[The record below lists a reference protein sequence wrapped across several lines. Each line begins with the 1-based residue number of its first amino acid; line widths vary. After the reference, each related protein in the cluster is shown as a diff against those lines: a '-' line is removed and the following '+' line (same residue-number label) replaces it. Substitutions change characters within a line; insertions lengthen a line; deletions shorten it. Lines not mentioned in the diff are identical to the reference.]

1 SRAACA
7 CWAGAGWRR
16 GPRRPTGPP
25 RGAPGSGPCQIGAP
39 PATAAPAHQT
49 ARRYELSQTS
59 PGLCSVS
66 TTHSGAN
73 LLLAGPAL
81 SAIGSVRAR
90 ERSLLLV
97 SERRVPLVDDLLHL
111 TGEAYQRFLRGNAFL
126 HEFFLEL
133 LEEPFLVTAVRDLEE
148 VSVEQRELA
157 GPEVAFLHER
167 VAFQEVSAFAEH
179 LASRDV
185 VLHDRRHPEA
195 LDRAG
200 LHTDGAPIVAR
211 HDRPAALVDELILLD
226 ATPPHLLLDEGT
238 TRATVHTDLTDL
250 TELVDTVV
258 DGLVVGHRRVSGD
271 NPQSGSGAEMGRE
284 QLTVGTQLSQPRSH
298 EHGNVRG
305 AVVIGAMHLGVIPE
319 LPDVVGEIE

>member
-1 SRAACA
+1 
-7 CWAGAGWRR
+7 RR
-16 GPRRPTGPP
+16 RRPAVVL
-25 RGAPGSGPCQIGAP
+25 RGGACQLGAP

-49 ARRYELSQTS
+49 AGRYELSQPS

-73 LLLAGPAL
+73 LLRAGPAL
-81 SAIGSVRAR
+81 SAIGYVRVR
-90 ERSLLLV
+90 ERSLLV
-97 SERRVPLVDDLLHL
+97 AERRVPLVDDLLHF
-111 TGEAYQRFLRGNAFL
+111 TGEAYQRLLRGNAFH
-126 HEFFLEL
+126 HEFVLEL
-133 LEEPFLVTAVRDLEE
+133 LEEPFLVTAVRNLEE
-148 VSVEQRELA
+148 VAVEHRELT

-167 VAFQEVSAFAEH
+167 VAFQEVSTFADH
-179 LASRDV
+179 LARRDV

-200 LHTDGAPIVAR
+200 LHTDGAPVVAR
-211 HDRPAALVDELILLD
+211 HDGSAALVDELVLLD

-258 DGLVVGHRRVSGD
+258 DRLVVGHRRVGGD
-271 NPQSGSGAEMGRE
+271 NRQPSSGAEMRRE
-284 QLTVGTQLSQPRSH
+284 QLTVGAQLSQPRSH

-305 AVVIGAMHLGVIPE
+305 AVVIGAVHLGVIPE